1 MPSEFKRV
9 MDNIGYIEIPLLG
22 TTSNVYVIGTKDE
35 SIIFDCGS
43 ADTACE
49 VVQTLEKHG
58 YTGDIIKAIVVS
70 HGHVDHYGGA
80 GVLSDW
86 AHAPVW
92 AHVATAGQMFSP
104 WSTFVLPYNW
114 INNFIPE
121 NWKWFQEKAGKG
133 IKCQRLLYHGD
144 IIEAAGM
151 RLEVLEIPGHE
162 RGAICLADY
171 ATRAVFVGDLIQG
184 GMDASSNWL
193 GLFTDIASQK
203 ASLDLI
209 SKMQAVWLFKGHRI
223 FRTNGEV
230 MLDIQSAQKR
240 LEAIESAILDI
251 LTNSSGCNI
260 TELAMA
266 VYKTVLGRCH
276 IDELLPEHALVTVH
290 AFLVDM
296 SLRGL
301 VKRNQKFIWEAVT
314 T

>member
-1 MPSEFKRV
+1 MPFEFKRV
-9 MDNIGYIEIPLLG
+9 IDDIGYIEIPSLG
-22 TTSNVYVIGTKDE
+22 NTTNVYVIGTKDE
-35 SIIFDCGS
+35 SIIFDCGT
-43 ADTACE
+43 ADTASE

-58 YTGDIIKAIVVS
+58 YTGDIVKAIIVS

-80 GVLSDW
+80 VILSDW
-86 AHAPVW
+86 ARAPVW
-92 AHVATAGQMFSP
+92 AHVATAGQMFNP

-114 INNFIPE
+114 FNNSTRE

-144 IIEAAGM
+144 IIEVAGM
-151 RLEVLEIPGHE
+151 KLKVLEIPGHE

-171 ATRAVFVGDLIQG
+171 EKRAVLVGDLIQG
-184 GMDASSNWL
+184 GIDASSNWL

-209 SKMQAVWLFKGHRI
+209 SKIQPKWLFKGHRI

-240 LEAIESAILDI
+240 LDAIESAILDI
-251 LTNSSGCNI
+251 LTKSSGSNI
-260 TELAMA
+260 VELAMA
-266 VYKTVLGRCH
+266 VYKTVLGRSH
-276 IDELLPEHALVTVH
+276 IDEILPEHALVTVH
-290 AFLVDM
+290 AFLIDM

-301 VKRNQKFIWEAVT
+301 VKRNQKFIWKTVRM
-314 T
+314 